1 MGQLAFLLVG
11 SDSLRRRWMVV
22 AGIGVLLVLLGL
34 IIFGE
39 AAEGITLAAIDA
51 FGFVILFQ
59 GVLTFF
65 TALAAGAAL
74 GLYINLARSILLV
87 VLACLILD
95 FPWRN
100 ELAVTVLF
108 GLAFLVDGILRI
120 GSAYVLRYSG
130 WRTMLVWG
138 VVQLVLAALIF
149 SDWPIPRGKNIPF
162 FVSISLMF
170 SGWVVLRM
178 GLMLRSL
185 EPEAAILN
193 LPMFGKRAWYEHA
206 PVFAGPGGPPP
217 SGEPMVVH
225 VWTPLGTAHGA
236 ARRPVLDRYIAAVDS
251 KGVIST
257 GHAAL
262 EAKPDVYISHYPA
275 SELDRDP
282 SQFMRAF
289 RATRDNDVPGRFQP
303 SYEEEAA
310 GWTEADAHVIF
321 RNYNQRRLRAF
332 WIGYRQ
338 ENTYNL
344 TNRNC
349 SVAVASAMDAALEG
363 ALATRWPFVRIAIL
377 FANPD
382 LWMAAMLRHR
392 AESMTWTPG
401 IVLDYARL
409 MKRLVEPNQISW
421 FGRLALAFRVWKR
434 HPAPQSPAAEKAM
447 S

>member
-22 AGIGVLLVLLGL
+22 AGVGALLMVLSLV
-34 IIFGE
+34 IFGE
-39 AAEGITLAAIDA
+39 AAEGVTVAAIDT

-59 GVLTFF
+59 GLMTLF
-65 TALAAGAAL
+65 TGLAAGTAI
-74 GLYINLARSILLV
+74 GVYINLARAVLLV
-87 VLACLILD
+87 ILACLILD

-100 ELAVTVLF
+100 DLAVAILF

-130 WRTMLVWG
+130 WRTMVGWG
-138 VVQLVLAALIF
+138 VVQLVLAVLIF

-162 FVSISLMF
+162 FVSVSLLF

-193 LPMFGKRAWYEHA
+193 LPMFGKRAWYDHA

-225 VWTPLGTAHGA
+225 VWTPLGSSHGA
-236 ARRPVLDRYIAAVDS
+236 ARRPVLDRYIAAVDAN
-251 KGVIST
+251 GVIST

-275 SELDRDP
+275 AEIDRDP

-338 ENTYNL
+338 EKTYNL

-363 ALATRWPFVRIAIL
+363 ALATGRPWLRIAAL

-409 MKRLVEPNQISW
+409 MKRLVEPTQISW
-421 FGRLALAFRVWKR
+421 FGRLMLAFRVWKR
-434 HPAPQSPAAEKAM
+434 HPAPQSVPAEKAAT
-447 S
+447 